1 MIRAILTTVVLGVLA
16 LGLWAAS
23 DLWTA
28 TPDMTLEA
36 TGERCISRDGNDVN
50 RM

>member
-1 MIRAILTTVVLGVLA
+1 MFRAILTAVVLGVLG

-28 TPDMTLEA
+28 TSEVTAE
-36 TGERCISRDGNDVN
+36 TIGEQDKAVFYVPG
-50 RM
+50 MA